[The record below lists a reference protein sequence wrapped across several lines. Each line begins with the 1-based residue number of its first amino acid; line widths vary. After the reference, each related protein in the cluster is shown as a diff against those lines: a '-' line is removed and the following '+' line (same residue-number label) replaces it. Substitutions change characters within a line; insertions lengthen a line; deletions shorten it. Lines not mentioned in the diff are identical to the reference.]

1 MRVIWSNFAEDSLIN
16 IYKYYREV
24 AGLTI
29 ASRIKSEIFAATKL
43 LIKHPNSGQVE
54 ELLKQLE
61 EGHRYL
67 VIGHHKIIY
76 KHVEEGILI
85 TDVFDTRQNPIKIN
99 NPERK

>member
-1 MRVIWSNFAEDSLIN
+1 MKVIWSSFAEHTLAD
-16 IYKYYREV
+16 IYNYYRDV
-24 AGLTI
+24 ADI
-29 ASRIKSEIFAATKL
+29 IVAKRIKSEILAATKL
-43 LIKHPNSGQVE
+43 LIKHSNSGQVE